1 MAAQRIRLE
10 RHLPGVHPPATLADE
25 DSEPGPLSDLYLNKF
40 TPMVRLA
47 YLLTGSRA
55 VAEDVV
61 QDSFLRLQQH
71 WDDVREPAAYLRT
84 SVVNGCRAH
93 HRRVGRERARYADLV
108 ADSVSPETPIVMDA
122 VAKLPY
128 RQRAAL
134 VLRFYEQWTEAEI
147 AAALRCRPAT
157 VRSLVHRGLLS
168 LRKVMEP

>member
-1 MAAQRIRLE
+1 MA
-10 RHLPGVHPPATLADE
+10 LADE
-25 DSEPGPLSDLYLNKF
+25 DAEPGSLSELYADRF
-40 TPMVRLA
+40 APMVRLA

-61 QDSFLRLQQH
+61 QDSFLRVQQH

-84 SVVNGCRAH
+84 TVVNGCRAH
-93 HRRVGRERARYADLV
+93 HRRAGRERARYADLV
-108 ADSVSPETPIVMDA
+108 AETVSAETPIVMDA

-134 VLRFYEQWTEAEI
+134 VLRFYEQWTEVEI
-147 AAALRCRPAT
+147 AAALGCRPAT